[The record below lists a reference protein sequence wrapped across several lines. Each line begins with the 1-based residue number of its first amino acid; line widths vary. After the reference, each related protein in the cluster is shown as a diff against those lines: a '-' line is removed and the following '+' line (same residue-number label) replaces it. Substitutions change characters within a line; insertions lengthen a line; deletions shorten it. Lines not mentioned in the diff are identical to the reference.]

1 MPLKQQATSFSSVY
15 SSGPFTQNKPLD
27 LTSVRE
33 SLLKAEQPLSLTES
47 EHLSSQFE
55 TLKHHA
61 LSTNKQL
68 NHLTEQL
75 SNILLVLNTSQK
87 KLCPATSPEK
97 LTTISSH
104 YSHLSAITPTSA
116 RHRPASEADT
126 NRYEGR
132 NDGNYNGYGMKGLD
146 DKHDVGDRN
155 GEEHEHDYYQGPLPP
170 STVTL
175 SVLFLHFSPNPSPL
189 TPHLH
194 LTPHPQHSNSL
205 TFSLN
210 NVI

>member
-1 MPLKQQATSFSSVY
+1 MPLKRQATSFSSVY
-15 SSGPFTQNKPLD
+15 SSGPFTQNKLLD

-33 SLLKAEQPLSLTES
+33 SLLTAEQPLSLTES

-75 SNILLVLNTSQK
+75 SNIFLVLNT
-87 KLCPATSPEK
+87 
-97 LTTISSH
+97 
-104 YSHLSAITPTSA
+104 SHLSAITLTSA
-116 RHRPASEADT
+116 RQRLASEADT

-132 NDGNYNGYGMKGLD
+132 NDRNYNGYDMKGLD

-170 STVTL
+170 STVT
-175 SVLFLHFSPNPSPL
+175 PSP
-189 TPHLH
+189 
-194 LTPHPQHSNSL
+194 SIA
-205 TFSLN
+205 F
-210 NVI
+210 